1 MRFGKQNARPGGY
14 EGNSDLKTTK
24 EKGANMAWEI
34 MLRLKKYRI
43 REGSIAEWLLIIATG
58 FTFWSILALVAIAVY
73 A

>member
-1 MRFGKQNARPGGY
+1 MKKKEENMKQ
-14 EGNSDLKTTK
+14 
-24 EKGANMAWEI
+24 
-34 MLRLKKYRI
+34 YRV